1 VLDTGALWP
10 VQDFQLEVVE
20 DILAGEPE
28 VWMVLPEGN
37 AKTTLLGGVALY
49 HADYTPSAEV
59 VLGASSRDQC
69 EWLHRQAAGFVERT
83 PGLNKRFRVYD
94 GYRRIKA
101 LRTGGRIQVFAADER
116 TGDGVIFTLALLDE
130 LHRHRDL
137 RLYRTWRGKTRKRGG
152 QVAAISTAGEPDSE
166 FEQIRARVRQEAA
179 DIRRNGAHTR
189 AAGAGMVLHDYSV
202 PADGDVEDMEQV
214 KAANPLSTITAET
227 LAEDFGSP
235 TMSRTH
241 WRRMKC
247 NQAVRGIETAIDEAE
262 WDRAGENYPGIPAG
276 EHIWVGYD
284 AGWKWDC
291 TAFVPYLW
299 RSREERV
306 LGVPTIL
313 TPPRDGTSLDTKVVK
328 QAFRDIYERNPVD
341 VVVMDESRAE
351 DIAAW
356 LKDEFP
362 EMRVVPYGQG
372 DSMKALA
379 AERFLEALRE
389 DWLRQPR
396 DAEFTRHVMN
406 AIARLL
412 KDGRTRFDRKS
423 SSRNKSQQD
432 ERVWDA
438 LDAATMVNASAAGEF
453 LAIDEPAPTHF
464 LDYEMEFL

>member
-1 VLDTGALWP
+1 M
-10 VQDFQLEVVE
+10 VV
-20 DILAGEPE
+20 
-28 VWMVLPEGN
+28 PEGN
-37 AKTTLLGGVALY
+37 AKTTLMGGVALY
-49 HADYTPSAEV
+49 HADYTPEASV

-69 EWLHRQAAGFVERT
+69 EWLHRQAGGFVYRT
-83 PGLNKRFRVYD
+83 PGLSKRFKVL
-94 GYRRIKA
+94 GGSRRIDA
-101 LRTGGRIQVFAADER
+101 LRTRGRIQVYAADER
-116 TGDGVIFTLALLDE
+116 TGDGAIFTLALLDE

-137 RLYRTWRGKTRKRGG
+137 RLYRTWRGKNRKRGG
-152 QVAAISTAGEPDSE
+152 QVVAISTAGDPDSE
-166 FEQIRARVRQEAA
+166 FEQIRAQFRTEAT
-179 DIRRNGAHTR
+179 DVHRDGGHTR
-189 AAGAGMVLHDYSV
+189 AAGEGMVLHDFSV
-202 PADGDVEDMEQV
+202 PADGDVEDMAQV
-214 KAANPLSTITAET
+214 KAANPLSTITIQT
-227 LAEDFGSP
+227 LTQDRGSP
-235 TMSRTH
+235 TMSGTH
-241 WRRMKC
+241 WRRFKC

-262 WDRAGENYPGIPAG
+262 WNEAGEDYPGIPKG
-276 EHIWVGYD
+276 KHIWVGYD
-284 AGWKWDC
+284 AGWRWDC

-299 RSREERV
+299 KSREERV

-313 TPPRDGTSLDTKVVK
+313 TPPRDGTSLNPKAVK

-351 DIAAW
+351 EIAAW

-389 DWLRQPR
+389 GWLRQPR
-396 DAEFTRHVMN
+396 DPEFTRHVMN

-412 KDGRTRFDRKS
+412 RDGRTRFDRKS

-464 LDYEMEFL
+464 LDYGMEFLG